1 VIAIITNVFVFHRS
15 ITFVNTFGNRLR
27 HARTLRKLTQGELAR
42 ACGLSQGAI
51 GNYESDRRRSAKEV
65 FRLAEALNVSA
76 AWLAMGTGPMEPAS
90 APALA
95 EGAPLAA
102 GAAVWPFAG
111 IDPRRVWALSA
122 EQRQILASALSGMLA
137 ALEAEADGTDTSH
150 T

>member
-76 AWLAMGTGPMEPAS
+76 AWLAMGSGPMEP
-90 APALA
+90 PR
-95 EGAPLAA
+95 APLVAEIDHAA
-102 GAAVWPFAG
+102 MAAATWPFPG
-111 IDPRRVWALSA
+111 VDPARIWALSA
-122 EQRQILASALSGMLA
+122 EQRQVLAHALSGMIA
-137 ALEAEADGTDTSH
+137 AMDDGGHDAQG
-150 T
+150 